1 MKKRERVEVIS
12 HTNVLHKE
20 LCARA
25 GLERSGPPLPRHCGA
40 NLQSSKSD
48 DCLMAICI
56 CAVDGKYVSVCV
68 SDLEKA
74 MLSEGN
80 GQFIPFV
87 IDRLFRVLLCF

>member
-1 MKKRERVEVIS
+1 
-12 HTNVLHKE
+12 
-20 LCARA
+20 
-25 GLERSGPPLPRHCGA
+25 
-40 NLQSSKSD
+40 
-48 DCLMAICI
+48 MAICI